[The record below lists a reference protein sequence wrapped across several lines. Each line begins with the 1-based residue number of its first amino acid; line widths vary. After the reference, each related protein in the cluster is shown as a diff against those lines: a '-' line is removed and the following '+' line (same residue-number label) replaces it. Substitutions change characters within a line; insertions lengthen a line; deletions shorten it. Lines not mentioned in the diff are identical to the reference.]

1 MKKSNHIDR
10 FGDVKMVD
18 VSNKSVTKRTAVA
31 SGTISLSKKAINS
44 IKENVNKKGDVLVVA
59 QVAGIQAAK
68 KTSTLIPLA
77 HQINL
82 KSIQIK
88 FEIKTNKILCITE
101 VVATGKT
108 GVEIESIL
116 ATQIS
121 LLTIYDMCK
130 YIDRSMIISNI
141 ELVLKKGGK
150 SGTYSINK

>member
-44 IKENVNKKGDVLVVA
+44 IKENVNKKGDVLIVA

-68 KTSTLIPLA
+68 KTSAIIPLA

-150 SGTYSINK
+150 SGTYNINK

>member
-1 MKKSNHIDR
+1 
-10 FGDVKMVD
+10 MVD

-44 IKENVNKKGDVLVVA
+44 IKENVNKKGDVLIVA

-150 SGTYSINK
+150 SGTYNINK

>member
-10 FGDVKMVD
+10 FGNVKMVD

-44 IKENVNKKGDVLVVA
+44 IKENVNRKGDVLVVA

-68 KTSTLIPLA
+68 KTSALIPLA

-88 FEIKTNKILCITE
+88 FEIKINKILCITE
-101 VVATGKT
+101 VVAAGKT

-141 ELVLKKGGK
+141 KLVLKKGGK
-150 SGTYSINK
+150 SGTYNINK

>member
-44 IKENVNKKGDVLVVA
+44 IKENVNKKGDVLIVA

-68 KTSTLIPLA
+68 KTSAIIPLA

-141 ELVLKKGGK
+141 KLVLKKGGK
-150 SGTYSINK
+150 SGTYNINK

>member
-10 FGDVKMVD
+10 FGNVKMVD

-44 IKENVNKKGDVLVVA
+44 IKENVNKKGDVLIVA

-68 KTSTLIPLA
+68 KTSAIIPLA

-150 SGTYSINK
+150 SGTYNINK

>member
-10 FGDVKMVD
+10 FGNVKMVD

-44 IKENVNKKGDVLVVA
+44 IKENANKKGDVLVVA

-68 KTSTLIPLA
+68 KTSSFIPLA
-77 HQINL
+77 HQVSL

-88 FEIKTNKILCITE
+88 FEIKISEILCITE
-101 VVATGKT
+101 VVAAGKT

-141 ELVLKKGGK
+141 KLVLKKGGK
-150 SGTYSINK
+150 SGTYNINK

>member
-10 FGDVKMVD
+10 FGNVQMID

-31 SGTISLSKKAINS
+31 SGTITLSKKAINS
-44 IKENVNKKGDVLVVA
+44 IKENINKKGDVLVVA

-68 KTSTLIPLA
+68 KTSALIPLA
-77 HQINL
+77 HQISL
-82 KSIQIK
+82 KSVQIK
-88 FEIKTNKILCITE
+88 FEIKTNKILCVTE
-101 VVATGKT
+101 VIATGKT

-130 YIDRSMIISNI
+130 YIDRSMIISDI
-141 ELVLKKGGK
+141 KLILKKGGK
-150 SGTYSINK
+150 SNTYTLTK

>member
-10 FGDVKMVD
+10 FGNVKMVD

-108 GVEIESIL
+108 GVEIESVL

-130 YIDRSMIISNI
+130 YIDRLMIISNI
-141 ELVLKKGGK
+141 KLVLKKGGK
-150 SGTYSINK
+150 SGTYNTNK